1 MSPTATAAQPN
12 VKKSEPVLITMS
24 ILAGASI
31 LLGGFGTTGNE
42 TLETISAFG
51 MLAVGAITAGIQFY
65 LRGQVTENSSVVERV
80 TEDGRI
86 VAGVANE
93 FVEPGDTVRVKGE
106 RPSDSAY
113 VAPEGAT
120 FRDDN

>member
-1 MSPTATAAQPN
+1 MSPTATAAQPD

-65 LRGQVTENSSVVERV
+65 LRGQVTENSSVVERI

-106 RPSDSAY
+106 RP
-113 VAPEGAT
+113 EGAT